1 MLSRLHVL
9 LSLCMCADV
18 SATYFFQNGNPGAC
32 GNYNSDSTPLVA
44 IDQAQW
50 YASGS
55 GSFGQQ
61 SSLCGKWLTIT
72 NKNNGKS

>member
-1 MLSRLHVL
+1 
-9 LSLCMCADV
+9 MCADV